1 MRHLLAVQGLP
12 PALCTPHLERR
23 PRPCRL
29 PGGDCSFHHVIK
41 SKSKNQAEIIAIEKK
56 SLPEVGRTLWPPG
69 GSLLLALDVG
79 SCGCLYSQPYSAH
92 PRWLVTLG
100 NHLDLSSVFRG
111 GNRGTVK
118 AILVM
123 KRVNILFKLEM
134 DFGYQHFLPTADM
147 PGFGG

>member
-1 MRHLLAVQGLP
+1 MRHLLAVQDLP

-29 PGGDCSFHHVIK
+29 PGGDFSFHHVIK

-69 GSLLLALDVG
+69 GSLLSAPGHGLLSLPVLTAILRTSEVVG
-79 SCGCLYSQPYSAH
+79 HTRQPC
-92 PRWLVTLG
+92 R
-100 NHLDLSSVFRG
+100 SVISVQR

-134 DFGYQHFLPTADM
+134 DFGYQHFLPTVDM